1 MHRSKHTTKYKVVF
15 NRFYRADVG
24 HLHKK
29 ISSAKMPAMYYLCPL
44 KNHAVT

>member
-15 NRFYRADVG
+15 NRFYNADVG
-24 HLHKK
+24 YLHKK
-29 ISSAKMPAMYYLCPL
+29 ISSAKMLSMYYLRLL